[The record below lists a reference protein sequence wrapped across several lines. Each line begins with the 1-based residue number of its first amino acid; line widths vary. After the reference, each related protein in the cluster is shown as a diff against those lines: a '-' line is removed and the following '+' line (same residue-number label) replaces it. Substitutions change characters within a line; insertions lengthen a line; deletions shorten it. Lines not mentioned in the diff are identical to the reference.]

1 MHPDGVRQHFR
12 AQVGDYEGLM
22 QRIIPFL
29 GQQREIMLGLIPFD
43 RTTSFRV
50 LDLDCGS
57 R

>member
-1 MHPDGVRQHFR
+1 MAGRR

-29 GQQREIMLGLIPFD
+29 GQQREIVRGLIPFD